1 MESEHKRLNKFIS
14 EKGYCSRREAD
25 KLIEDGRVTINGIVP
40 QMGTK
45 VKPSDKVCI
54 DGVSINET
62 EEKLVYLAFNKPEG
76 IECTTNI
83 DVPDNIID
91 YIDYPTR
98 IFPVGRLDKYS
109 SGLILLTND
118 GEIVNKILR
127 ARNNHDKE
135 YLVRVDRPISKE
147 FIKQMGNG
155 VPILDTVTR
164 KCRVEKITSF
174 TFKIILTQGLNRQI
188 RRMCSFLDYE
198 VVELKRMRILNIS
211 LDLPLGQYRDLEEEE
226 LAELQLLIAESSKTE
241 DASLAWDIDED

>member
-45 VKPSDKVCI
+45 VKTSDKVCI

-135 YLVRVDRPISKE
+135 YLVKVDRPISKE

-155 VPILDTVTR
+155 VPILETVTR

-226 LAELQLLIAESSKTE
+226 LAELQLLIADSSKTE

>member
-14 EKGYCSRREAD
+14 EKWYCSRREAD

-109 SGLILLTND
+109 SGLI
-118 GEIVNKILR
+118 
-127 ARNNHDKE
+127 
-135 YLVRVDRPISKE
+135 Y
-147 FIKQMGNG
+147 
-155 VPILDTVTR
+155 
-164 KCRVEKITSF
+164 
-174 TFKIILTQGLNRQI
+174 
-188 RRMCSFLDYE
+188 
-198 VVELKRMRILNIS
+198 
-211 LDLPLGQYRDLEEEE
+211 
-226 LAELQLLIAESSKTE
+226 
-241 DASLAWDIDED
+241 

>member
-135 YLVRVDRPISKE
+135 YLVKVDRPISKE

-155 VPILDTVTR
+155 VPILETVTR

-211 LDLPLGQYRDLEEEE
+211 LDLPLGQYRDLEEKE
-226 LAELQLLIAESSKTE
+226 LAELQLLIADSSKTE

>member
-135 YLVRVDRPISKE
+135 YLVKVDRPISKE

-211 LDLPLGQYRDLEEEE
+211 LDFPLCQYRDLEEEE
-226 LAELQLLIAESSKTE
+226 LAELQLLIADSSKTE

>member
-135 YLVRVDRPISKE
+135 YLVKVDRPISKE

-155 VPILDTVTR
+155 VPILETITR

-198 VVELKRMRILNIS
+198 VVELKRTRILNIS

-226 LAELQLLIAESSKTE
+226 LSELQLLIADSSKTE

>member
-45 VKPSDKVCI
+45 VKPSDNVCI

-135 YLVRVDRPISKE
+135 YLVKVDRPISKE

-155 VPILDTVTR
+155 VPILETVTR

-198 VVELKRMRILNIS
+198 VVELKRTRILNIS

>member
-83 DVPDNIID
+83 DGPDNIID

-135 YLVRVDRPISKE
+135 YLVKVDRPISKE

-155 VPILDTVTR
+155 VPILETVTR

-198 VVELKRMRILNIS
+198 VVELKRTRILNIS

-226 LAELQLLIAESSKTE
+226 LSELQLLIADSSKTE

>member
-109 SGLILLTND
+109 RGLILLTND

-135 YLVRVDRPISKE
+135 YLVKVDRPISKE

-155 VPILDTVTR
+155 VPILETVTR

-198 VVELKRMRILNIS
+198 VVELKRTRILNIS

-226 LAELQLLIAESSKTE
+226 LSELQLLIADSSKTE

>member
-45 VKPSDKVCI
+45 VQPSDKVCI

-135 YLVRVDRPISKE
+135 YLVKVDRPISKE

-226 LAELQLLIAESSKTE
+226 LAELQLLIADSSKTE

>member
-98 IFPVGRLDKYS
+98 VFPVGRLDKYS

-135 YLVRVDRPISKE
+135 YLVKVDRPISKE

-155 VPILDTVTR
+155 VPILETVTR

-198 VVELKRMRILNIS
+198 VVELKRTRILNIS

-226 LAELQLLIAESSKTE
+226 LSELQLLIADSSKTE

>member
-135 YLVRVDRPISKE
+135 YLVKVDRPISKE
-147 FIKQMGNG
+147 FIKQMGKLRLE
-155 VPILDTVTR
+155 VYQQILHENVVWR
-164 KCRVEKITSF
+164 K
-174 TFKIILTQGLNRQI
+174 
-188 RRMCSFLDYE
+188 
-198 VVELKRMRILNIS
+198 
-211 LDLPLGQYRDLEEEE
+211 
-226 LAELQLLIAESSKTE
+226 
-241 DASLAWDIDED
+241 

>member
-135 YLVRVDRPISKE
+135 YLVKVDRPISKE

-155 VPILDTVTR
+155 VPILETVTR

-198 VVELKRMRILNIS
+198 VVELKRTRILNIS

-241 DASLAWDIDED
+241 DASLAWDIEED

>member
-135 YLVRVDRPISKE
+135 YLVKVDRPISKE

-155 VPILDTVTR
+155 VHILDTITR

>member
-1 MESEHKRLNKFIS
+1 MDSEHKRLNKFIS

-135 YLVRVDRPISKE
+135 YLVKVDRPISKE

-155 VPILDTVTR
+155 VPILETVTR

-226 LAELQLLIAESSKTE
+226 LAELQLLIADSSKTE

>member
-135 YLVRVDRPISKE
+135 YLVKVDRPISKE

-155 VPILDTVTR
+155 VPILETVTR

>member
-25 KLIEDGRVTINGIVP
+25 KLIDDGRVTINGIVP

-62 EEKLVYLAFNKPEG
+62 EEKLVYLAFNKPIG

-135 YLVRVDRPISKE
+135 YLVKVDRPISKE

-155 VPILDTVTR
+155 VPILETVTR

-198 VVELKRMRILNIS
+198 VVELKRTRILNIS

-226 LAELQLLIAESSKTE
+226 LSELQLLIADSSKTE

>member
-45 VKPSDKVCI
+45 VKTSDKVCI

-135 YLVRVDRPISKE
+135 YLVKVDRPISKE

-226 LAELQLLIAESSKTE
+226 LAELQLLIADSSKTE

>member
-135 YLVRVDRPISKE
+135 YLVKVDRPISKE

-198 VVELKRMRILNIS
+198 VVELKRTRILNIS
-211 LDLPLGQYRDLEEEE
+211 LDLPQGQYRDLEEGE

>member
-135 YLVRVDRPISKE
+135 YLVKVDRPISKE

-164 KCRVEKITSF
+164 KCRVGKITSF

>member
-1 MESEHKRLNKFIS
+1 MESENKRLNKFIS

-25 KLIEDGRVTINGIVP
+25 KLIEDGRVTINGNVP

-135 YLVRVDRPISKE
+135 YLVKVDRPISKE

-155 VPILDTVTR
+155 VPILETVTR

-198 VVELKRMRILNIS
+198 VVELKRTRILNIS

-226 LAELQLLIAESSKTE
+226 LSELQLLIADSSKTE

>member
-135 YLVRVDRPISKE
+135 YLVKVDRPISKE

-155 VPILDTVTR
+155 VPILETVTR

-226 LAELQLLIAESSKTE
+226 LAELQLLIADSSKTE

>member
-25 KLIEDGRVTINGIVP
+25 KLIEDGRVTINGVVP

-135 YLVRVDRPISKE
+135 YLVKVDRPISKE

-155 VPILDTVTR
+155 VPILETVTR

-198 VVELKRMRILNIS
+198 VVELKRTRILNIS

-226 LAELQLLIAESSKTE
+226 LSELQLLIAESSKTE